1 MKIVKPLIIIL
12 LGIIL
17 MLNALLLPFQS
28 LAFNEDYYITA
39 FTALKVHETIGID
52 EAALTRVTRALIQHI
67 DDGSGDITLVE
78 NVKGENVVFYNEKEQ
93 HHLHDI
99 YFLVKGGRTFLI
111 IIDLLMLLLLILLY
125 LYSKREKL
133 AFVKEMTK
141 VFKSAVFATLF
152 VLVALGALYFVDFD
166 WAFRRF
172 HEIFFTND
180 LWLLDPRTDRLIQLM
195 PFEFF
200 TGFTAD
206 WLLRVGFINLVF
218 ILIGFVLP
226 LLKNRKRTS

>member
-1 MKIVKPLIIIL
+1 MKIIKPLSILL

-28 LAFNEDYYITA
+28 LAFSEEYYISS
-39 FTALKVHETIGID
+39 FLALKVHDVIGID

-67 DDGSGDITLVE
+67 DDGSGDITLIE

-99 YFLVKGGRTFLI
+99 YVLVKGGRTFLI
-111 IIDLLMLLLLILLY
+111 GIDIAMILLLIY
-125 LYSKREKL
+125 LFLNSKKEKYPFINDL
-133 AFVKEMTK
+133 TK
-141 VFKSAVFATLF
+141 VFRAAVFVTLF
-152 VLVALGALYFVDFD
+152 VLAALGILYFVDFD

-206 WLLRVGFINLVF
+206 WLFRVGFINLVF

-226 LLKNRKRTS
+226 AISKRKRNA